1 MGFVPPEGP
10 ENAPILIMGEAPGYE
25 EQAIGRPFVGA
36 AGSML
41 ERILR
46 RNRLNR
52 GQFRIGNILSCFP
65 GDTLVHARGVQK
77 GYRRWYVG
85 ELVTV
90 HTPRGELTGTP
101 NHPAL
106 TPRGWVA
113 LGELVESDHLIC
125 GTFSEREAGGDPDV
139 EAGPAQFAQAFDTL
153 ADLAIRERVVGS
165 TLDFHGDGGEAEIE
179 VVRID
184 RLLRDGLQATPT
196 QHLFEHLLSASY
208 KAARLL
214 EPNGARAEV
223 TLYLGTGY
231 LASLRREVGGLHHPS
246 PLRER
251 QPFPLT
257 QPARTPIANRLTSR
271 LQDVAEVGTP
281 HSEVMREGSVGLPRA
296 IAMASIIKIER
307 RQFSGHVYN
316 LSTTSE
322 EYLANGFIVHN
333 CVPPGM
339 QLEGMPY
346 QHTAINHCAV
356 HRDKVLNENHPVV
369 LATGGTALK
378 TLLGLHGM
386 ERIRVEEFHGTVHDD
401 MEGRFKVVPTF
412 HTSYLQRGAHNLI
425 GTVSFDLQVALEV
438 ARGEWTPE
446 PIELIIDPPVAWF
459 EAWVVQLE
467 LSASLDP
474 DGVAVACD
482 IETPDKAGGKPENE
496 LTPDDDS
503 YQITRWNFACHPDQ
517 GVTVPNDPAYM
528 TLVQRI
534 LALKIR
540 HYWWNG
546 YGYDWARIA
555 AAGYVVHPLMQIDL
569 MIGAHV
575 LQSDVPL
582 GLGFWAPFYSRY
594 GAWKHFSA
602 TDPEKYA
609 CIDGPQTLRCGYG
622 IIGDLIQQGQWRAF
636 QEDCHELYHGA
647 LKPAQDVGILIDR
660 EELGRFHDDLAG
672 KQLAKL
678 EEMQQHVPAELRPLT
693 LETGTEPDPQVLHP
707 SARTHTLRGELKKD
721 QPDPIKAQLYARA
734 LRVERNV
741 SRTIQVCLTCG
752 AAEVSKTHRCK
763 DDRGKIDKTKH
774 PAVVP
779 QERLVIRWF
788 WQEPFNPDSS
798 KQMLQYI
805 KLAGHKPGKNKKTR
819 EDSADR
825 ETLIRL
831 AKSTKDPFYQV
842 NLDYRAVKKIDS
854 TYALPTMRRVDRE
867 LAEGREGRLHP
878 IPTFRPSTMRLSYVS
893 PNITNVVVDKDSA
906 KKNLAGGFRRCVVAA
921 PGCRLLEVDY
931 SGIEAIETGWF
942 SRDPAYIRLA
952 KLGVHA
958 YLASHLLGRAA
969 DLRWSDADLLAYF
982 SELKKAH
989 FLIYDQAKRC
999 VHGTNYG
1006 LTPYG
1011 MANTFPDLYRDE
1023 REAHRVQQIYFEIC
1037 PTLPTWH
1044 GALRQQAYDTGYL
1057 GGPGE
1062 VLTGVDNACYK
1073 AGWKGASPWAHP
1085 FQYKHWFW
1093 SVLAYKPITESQR
1106 LRRVKA
1112 KKPSVEIN
1120 GRWFSIELGED
1131 SKRVIAFYPQST
1143 ARGVLT
1149 RPMRNLFTRP
1159 DHPSYIGDAYYGRT
1173 PFRAPIHDSL
1183 LLEIPDRN
1191 WDRVCELVFREM
1203 QRPIA
1208 EQPLPQDWGMGRHLS
1223 VGIEAKA
1230 GHNWLEVE
1238 KIPIVGVTPGLAEE
1252 TYFGAEEEDEEEVCE
1267 MRTVA

>member
-25 EQAIGRPFVGA
+25 EQAMGRPFVGA

-52 GQFRIGNILSCFP
+52 GQFRIGNILSC
-65 GDTLVHARGVQK
+65 
-77 GYRRWYVG
+77 
-85 ELVTV
+85 
-90 HTPRGELTGTP
+90 
-101 NHPAL
+101 
-106 TPRGWVA
+106 
-113 LGELVESDHLIC
+113 
-125 GTFSEREAGGDPDV
+125 
-139 EAGPAQFAQAFDTL
+139 
-153 ADLAIRERVVGS
+153 
-165 TLDFHGDGGEAEIE
+165 
-179 VVRID
+179 
-184 RLLRDGLQATPT
+184 
-196 QHLFEHLLSASY
+196 
-208 KAARLL
+208 
-214 EPNGARAEV
+214 
-223 TLYLGTGY
+223 
-231 LASLRREVGGLHHPS
+231 
-246 PLRER
+246 
-251 QPFPLT
+251 
-257 QPARTPIANRLTSR
+257 
-271 LQDVAEVGTP
+271 
-281 HSEVMREGSVGLPRA
+281 
-296 IAMASIIKIER
+296 
-307 RQFSGHVYN
+307 
-316 LSTTSE
+316 
-322 EYLANGFIVHN
+322 
-333 CVPPGM
+333 VPPGM

-346 QHTAINHCAV
+346 QHTAIEHCRV
-356 HRDKVLNENHPVV
+356 HREPLLNECHPVV

-386 ERIRVEEFHGTVHDD
+386 ERIRVEEFHGTVHED
-401 MEGRFKVVPTF
+401 MEGRYKVVPTF

-438 ARGEWTPE
+438 ARGVWQHE
-446 PIELIIDPPVAWF
+446 PIERIIDPPVDWL
-459 EAWVVQLE
+459 EAAVVQLE
-467 LSASLDP
+467 SAIGQDP
-474 DGVAVACD
+474 DSVAIASD

-503 YQITRWNFACHPDQ
+503 YTITRYNFAWHPDQ
-517 GVTVPNDPAYM
+517 GITIPNHPHYHA
-528 TLVQRI
+528 LIRRI
-534 LALKIR
+534 LQARAR

-546 YGYDWARIA
+546 YGYDWDRIRVA
-555 AAGYVVHPLMQIDL
+555 MPGALDPLLQLDL
-569 MIGAHV
+569 MIAAHV

-582 GLGFWAPFYSRY
+582 GLGFWAPFYSRF
-594 GAWKHFSA
+594 GAWKYRSG
-602 TDPEKYA
+602 TDPEDYA

-622 IIGDLIQQGQWRAF
+622 IVGDLIQQGQWRAF

-647 LKPAQDVGILIDR
+647 LKPAQDIGILIDR
-660 EELGRFHDDLAG
+660 PALQTFHEDLAA
-672 KQLAKL
+672 KQLEKL
-678 EEMQQHVPAELRPLT
+678 EAMQAHVPLELRPLT
-693 LETGTEPDPQVLHP
+693 NETGTEPDPAVLHP
-707 SARTHTLRGELKKD
+707 MARTHTIRGELKKD

-741 SRTIQVCLTCG
+741 SRLIQVCLTCG
-752 AAEVSKTHRCK
+752 ATEIAKTHRCK
-763 DDRGKIDKTKH
+763 DDRGKIDKTKQ

-779 QERLVIRWF
+779 QEQLVVRWF

-798 KQMLQYI
+798 QQMLAYI

-893 PNITNVVVDKDSA
+893 PNITNVVVDKDST

-958 YLASHLLGRAA
+958 YLASHLLGRPA

-1011 MANTFPDLYRDE
+1011 MASTFPDLYQDE
-1023 REAHRVQQIYFEIC
+1023 KIAHRVQQIYFEIC

-1044 GALRQQAYDTGYL
+1044 GALRQRAYDAGYL

-1062 VLTGVDNACYK
+1062 VLSSVDNACYK
-1073 AGWKGASPWAHP
+1073 RGWAGASPWAHP

-1093 SVLAYKPITESQR
+1093 SVLAYKPINESQR
-1106 LRRVKA
+1106 LRRMKA

-1120 GRWFSIELGED
+1120 GRWFAIDLGED

-1159 DHPSYIGDAYYGRT
+1159 DHPSYIGDQYYGRT

-1183 LLEIPDRN
+1183 LLEVPDRA
-1191 WDRVCELVFREM
+1191 WDTVCEKVFREM
-1203 QRPIA
+1203 RRPIA
-1208 EQPLPQDWGMGRHLS
+1208 EQPLPAAWGMGSHLT

-1230 GHNWLEVE
+1230 GGNWLDVE
-1238 KIPIVGVTPGLAEE
+1238 KITVPGMGELGLTEE
-1252 TYFGAEEEDEEEVCE
+1252 TYFGTEEDDEEDASELRV
-1267 MRTVA
+1267 VA